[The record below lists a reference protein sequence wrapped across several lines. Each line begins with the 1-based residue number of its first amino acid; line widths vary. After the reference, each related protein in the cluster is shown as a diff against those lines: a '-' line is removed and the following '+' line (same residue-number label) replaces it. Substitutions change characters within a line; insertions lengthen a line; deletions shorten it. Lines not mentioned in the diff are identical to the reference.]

1 MNEKRIILENIGK
14 YNNPASVDEYE
25 KNNGYTAFKKAIEM
39 QPDKIIDEVKKSEL
53 RGRGGAGF
61 TFHTKGLKPFKQF
74 PAQNLIIPEVRLKSI
89 CLKELNCYNATM
101 FSKG

>member
-1 MNEKRIILENIGK
+1 VIDIVLTGKIGARFQRV
-14 YNNPASVDEYE
+14 Y
-25 KNNGYTAFKKAIEM
+25 
-39 QPDKIIDEVKKSEL
+39 
-53 RGRGGAGF
+53 AGF

-74 PAQNLIIPEVRLKSI
+74 PVQNLIIPEVRLKSI